1 MNISAAKLIDQHNST
16 NKHPNF
22 NPARAS
28 YGLYTDWGYRM
39 GTIRK
44 YMAGWIFTTA
54 NPNVKGNGKKYRSS
68 LAKAVPAN
76 FTGYVMMG
84 NDKIGRISKGRV
96 LALLTRFASLPT
108 P

>member
-1 MNISAAKLIDQHNST
+1 MNISAAKLAKIKASH
-16 NKHPNF
+16 
-22 NPARAS
+22 AS

-76 FTGYVMMG
+76 FTGYVMKR
-84 NDKIGRISKGRV
+84 DEKIGRISKGRV
-96 LALLTRFASLPT
+96 FGPANTIR
-108 P
+108 